1 MLLVL
6 VVYLS
11 RLSVI
16 IIFCFKSFRKKLFVL
31 ELMSTYEHQK
41 LSHLNQFGSR
51 KGNTTE
57 MAKSFVT
64 TTINDAIDKNLR
76 VAGVIL
82 DLNQAFD
89 TIDHQILL

>member
-1 MLLVL
+1 
-6 VVYLS
+6 
-11 RLSVI
+11 
-16 IIFCFKSFRKKLFVL
+16 
-31 ELMSTYEHQK
+31 MSTYEHHK
-41 LSHLNQFGSR
+41 LSHPNQFGFR

-57 MAKSFVT
+57 MAKSFIT

-76 VAGVIL
+76 VAGVFL